1 MRGEMATGAQTR
13 VPAGACRVALGSL
26 VSSQAD
32 LLLIVC
38 LFEIHAEV
46 LPEIRHLCANKNTPG
61 QGQLGSTHEEK
72 SRAGD
77 RTSLGKMNTCA
88 SSITSS

>member
-1 MRGEMATGAQTR
+1 MRGKWQQEPKPGSLR
-13 VPAGACRVALGSL
+13 ACRFALGSL

-38 LFEIHAEV
+38 LFVIHAEV

-61 QGQLGSTHEEK
+61 QGQLGSTQEEK
-72 SRAGD
+72 LGIGAKN
-77 RTSLGKMNTCA
+77 SLRSCPK
-88 SSITSS
+88 IY